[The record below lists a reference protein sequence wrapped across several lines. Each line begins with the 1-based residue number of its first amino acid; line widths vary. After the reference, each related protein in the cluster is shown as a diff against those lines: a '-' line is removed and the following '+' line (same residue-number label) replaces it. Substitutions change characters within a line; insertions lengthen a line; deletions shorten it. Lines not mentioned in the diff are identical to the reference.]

1 MIISKVNLFGFA
13 KAATGKSQDGL
24 ASTAKICFL
33 SSTGNS
39 NIKVLV
45 SYLHLRLLL
54 TLQVLCST

>member
-1 MIISKVNLFGFA
+1 MIISKVNLCGLT
-13 KAATGKSQDGL
+13 KAAIGKSRDGL

-33 SSTGNS
+33 ISTGNS

-54 TLQVLCST
+54 TLQVLYLP